1 MLTDTPATMI
11 KCLFPRRA
19 SKSPLYEGRFTPL
32 FVAGA
37 PRSGTTILHAIV
49 CSAEKTNRYITECSY
64 FTAFLHPLL
73 VGLDT
78 FDVHTKHYFATREAL
93 IQNHSDILNN
103 ELSKI
108 WAKTGK
114 PEVLALKDP
123 MLTPLIPHLAE
134 PLPKAKFVVSVRDP
148 RATISSRI
156 EVAKRETQDGE
167 VADDQVRR
175 FCDEYVHMYGTV
187 TNHLPALEDRIL
199 IVDYRDVVK
208 GTALDKL
215 TAFGVGRIDTSRIWS
230 NTIADPTRP
239 SSDVWATDLHGKMPS
254 VASIDRYREH
264 LDSRTE
270 NMILDICGPVARALG
285 AL

>member
-1 MLTDTPATMI
+1 ML
-11 KCLFPRRA
+11 KRLFLRQA
-19 SKSPLYEGRFTPL
+19 SKSPLPESRFIPM

-49 CSAEKTNRYITECSY
+49 CAAEKTNGYITECSY
-64 FTAFLHPLL
+64 FTAFMHPLL
-73 VGLDT
+73 VGLNT

-93 IQNHSDILNN
+93 IRNHSDILNN

-108 WAKTGK
+108 WVKTGR

-134 PLPKAKFVVSVRDP
+134 SLPRAKFVVSVRDP

-156 EVAKRETQDGE
+156 EVAKRETRDNE
-167 VADDQVRR
+167 LADDQVRQ

-187 TNHLPALEDRIL
+187 ANHLPTLGDRIL
-199 IVDYRDVVK
+199 TVDYRDVVH
-208 GTALDKL
+208 GTAFDKL
-215 TAFGVGRIDTSRIWS
+215 TAFGVGKIDNNRIWA
-230 NTIADPTRP
+230 NTIADPDRP
-239 SSDVWATDLHGKMPS
+239 PSDVWATDLHGKMPS

-270 NMILDICGPVARALG
+270 KMILDICGPVARALG

>member
-1 MLTDTPATMI
+1 MI
-11 KCLFPRRA
+11 KRLFPRWA
-19 SKSPLYEGRFTPL
+19 SKSSLHESRFTPL

-49 CSAEKTNRYITECSY
+49 CASEKTNGYITECSY
-64 FTAFLHPLL
+64 FTAFMHPLL
-73 VGLDT
+73 IGLNT
-78 FDVHTKHYFATREAL
+78 FDVHTKHYFASRDAL
-93 IQNHSDILNN
+93 IQNHSDVLNN

-108 WAKTGK
+108 WVKTGR

-134 PLPKAKFVVSVRDP
+134 PLPQAKFVVSVRDP

-156 EVAKRETQDGE
+156 EVAKRETQE
-167 VADDQVRR
+167 NEIADDQVRR

-187 TNHLPALEDRIL
+187 ANHLPTLGDRIL
-199 IVDYRDVVK
+199 IVDYRDVVH
-208 GTALDKL
+208 GAAFDKL
-215 TAFGVGRIDTSRIWS
+215 TAFGVGRIDTNRIWS
-230 NTIADPTRP
+230 NTIANPTRS
-239 SSDVWATDLHGKMPS
+239 SSDVWATALHGKMPS

-270 NMILDICGPVARALG
+270 KVILDICGPVARALG

>member
-1 MLTDTPATMI
+1 MI
-11 KCLFPRRA
+11 KHLFSRLA
-19 SKSPLYEGRFTPL
+19 SKSAPHDCRFTPL

-37 PRSGTTILHAIV
+37 PRSGTTILHAII
-49 CSAEKTNRYITECSY
+49 CASERTNGYITECSY

-73 VGLDT
+73 IGLNT
-78 FDVHTKHYFATREAL
+78 FDVHTKHYFATRDAL
-93 IQNHSDILNN
+93 IQNHSAVLNN

-108 WAKTGK
+108 WVRTGR

-123 MLTPLIPHLAE
+123 ILTPLIPHLAE
-134 PLPKAKFVVSVRDP
+134 PLPQAKFVVSVRDP

-156 EVAKRETQDGE
+156 EVAKREAADST
-167 VADDQVRR
+167 VTDDQVRR

-187 TNHLPALEDRIL
+187 ANHLEALGDRIL
-199 IVDYRDVVK
+199 IVDYRDVVH
-208 GTALDKL
+208 GTAFDKL
-215 TAFGVGRIDTSRIWS
+215 TAFGVGKIDTNRIWS
-230 NTIADPTRP
+230 NTIADPKRP

-270 NMILDICGPVARALG
+270 KMILDICGPVARPLG